1 MDHNTQRPL
10 NINPFSIRLPL
21 PALISI
27 SHRLSGIFIFL
38 GIPFLL
44 LGLQRSLES
53 QHSFDTLQRL
63 VTHPVMS
70 VTLWLFVAALCFHL
84 LAGCRHLL
92 IDFQIGD
99 SLKGGRLGAW
109 IVVIVFLIKM
119 IFFSAYFKGIL

>member
-1 MDHNTQRPL
+1 MDHKTQRPL

-53 QHSFDTLQRL
+53 QHSFYILQRL
-63 VTHPVMS
+63 LMHPVISM
-70 VTLWLFVAALCFHL
+70 VAWLFLAALCLHL

-92 IDFQIGD
+92 MDCQIGD

-109 IVVIVFLIKM
+109 IVVIVFCITM
-119 IFFSAYFKGIL
+119 IFFSAYFKGMV